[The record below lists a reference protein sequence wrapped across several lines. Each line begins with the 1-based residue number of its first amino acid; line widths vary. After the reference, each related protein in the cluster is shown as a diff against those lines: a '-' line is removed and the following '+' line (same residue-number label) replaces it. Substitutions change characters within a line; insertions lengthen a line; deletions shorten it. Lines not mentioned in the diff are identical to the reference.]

1 MAYIVN
7 NVDVLDLKPSTGVG
21 INLPFNGPTGI
32 NTTYTTKD
40 AIKANLL
47 NFLLTAKR
55 ERVMNPQFGSGLPD
69 LLFEPV
75 TDTFIEQA
83 EGLIYNGIELFFPQV
98 QILNLNVDLYP
109 DNSTVVI
116 YLKYTVIN
124 TNIEDELQL
133 NLNNGGI

>member
-7 NVDVLDLKPSTGVG
+7 NIDILDLKPSTGVG
-21 INLPFNGPTGI
+21 ISLPFNGPTGI

-75 TDTFIEQA
+75 TDTFIDQA
-83 EGLIYNGIELFFPQV
+83 ESLIYNGVELFFPQV
-98 QILNLNVDLYP
+98 QIQELNV
-109 DNSTVVI
+109 NIVI
-116 YLKYTVIN
+116 F
-124 TNIEDELQL
+124 
-133 NLNNGGI
+133 

>member
-7 NVDVLDLKPSTGVG
+7 NIDVLDLKPSTGVG

-47 NFLLTAKR
+47 NFLLTAKK

-98 QILNLNVDLYP
+98 QIRELKVDLYP

-116 YLKYTVIN
+116 YLNYSVIN

-133 NLNNGGI
+133 NLNNGGV

>member
-83 EGLIYNGIELFFPQV
+83 ESLIYNGIELFFPQV

-133 NLNNGGI
+133 NLHNGGI

>member
-7 NVDVLDLKPSTGVG
+7 NIDVLDLKPSTGVG
-21 INLPFNGPTGI
+21 IGLPFNGPTGI

-75 TDTFIEQA
+75 TDTFIDQA
-83 EGLIYNGIELFFPQV
+83 ESLIYNGVELFFPQV
-98 QILNLNVDLYP
+98 QILELNVDLYP
-109 DNSTVVI
+109 DNSTVII

>member
-7 NVDVLDLKPSTGVG
+7 NIDVLDLKPSTGVG

-75 TDTFIEQA
+75 TDTFIDQA
-83 EGLIYNGIELFFPQV
+83 ESLIYNGVELFFPQV
-98 QILNLNVDLYP
+98 QIQELNVDLYP
-109 DNSTVVI
+109 NSSTVII

>member
-7 NVDVLDLKPSTGVG
+7 NIDVLDLKPSTGVG

-55 ERVMNPQFGSGLPD
+55 ERILNPQFGSGLPD

-75 TDTFIEQA
+75 TEDFIAQA
-83 EGLIYNGIELFFPQV
+83 ESLIYNGIESFFPQV
-98 QILNLNVDLYP
+98 QILELIVDLFP
-109 DNSTVVI
+109 DRSTVTI
-116 YLKYTVIN
+116 YLKWSVIN

>member
-7 NVDVLDLKPSTGVG
+7 NIDVLDLKPSTGVG

-69 LLFEPV
+69 LIFEPV
-75 TDTFIEQA
+75 TDTFIDQA
-83 EGLIYNGIELFFPQV
+83 ESLIYNGVELFFPQV
-98 QILNLNVDLYP
+98 QIQELNVDLYP
-109 DNSTVVI
+109 NSSTVII

>member
-83 EGLIYNGIELFFPQV
+83 ESLIYNGIELFFPQV

>member
-7 NVDVLDLKPSTGVG
+7 NIDVLDLKPSTGVG
-21 INLPFNGPTGI
+21 ISLPFNGPTGI

-75 TDTFIEQA
+75 TDTFIDQA
-83 EGLIYNGIELFFPQV
+83 ESLIYNGVELFFPQV
-98 QILNLNVDLYP
+98 QILELNVDLYP
-109 DNSTVVI
+109 DNSTVII

>member
-7 NVDVLDLKPSTGVG
+7 NIDVLDLKPSTGVG

-55 ERVMNPQFGSGLPD
+55 ERVLNPQFGSGLPD

-75 TDTFIEQA
+75 TEDFIAKA
-83 EGLIYNGIELFFPQV
+83 ESLIFNGIETFFPQV
-98 QILNLNVDLYP
+98 QILNLNVDLLP
-109 DNSTVVI
+109 DRSTVVI

-133 NLNNGGI
+133 NLNNGGV

>member
-7 NVDVLDLKPSTGVG
+7 NIDVLDLKPSTGVG
-21 INLPFNGPTGI
+21 ISLPFNGPTGI

-69 LLFEPV
+69 LIFEPV
-75 TDTFIEQA
+75 TDTFIDQA
-83 EGLIYNGIELFFPQV
+83 ESLIYNGVELFFPQV
-98 QILNLNVDLYP
+98 QIQELNVDLYP
-109 DNSTVVI
+109 NSSTVII